1 MYLSQTINFGVR
13 KTKVTEI
20 STEYRYHPESAD
32 MQTLCKQFEQQLP
45 TARFSHKY
53 VRENLTGRT
62 LLMVEAWDKSHQRYY
77 SQVLR
82 DSQEP
87 EDIAARFYESLK
99 PRNPKPTIWLPNS
112 AL

>member
-1 MYLSQTINFGVR
+1 M
-13 KTKVTEI
+13 TEI
-20 STEYRYHPESAD
+20 STEYRYHPESQD
-32 MQTLCKQFEQQLP
+32 MQALCKQFEQQLP
-45 TARFSHKY
+45 TAHFGHKY
-53 VRENLTGRT
+53 IREGLTGRT
-62 LLMVEAWDKSHQRYY
+62 LIMVEAWNETQSRYY

-87 EDIAARFYESLK
+87 EDIVARFYESLK

>member
-1 MYLSQTINFGVR
+1 M
-13 KTKVTEI
+13 TEI
-20 STEYRYHPESAD
+20 NTEYRYHPESTD

-45 TARFSHKY
+45 TATFGHKY
-53 VRENLTGRT
+53 IRAGLTGKV
-62 LLMVEAWDKSHQRYY
+62 LLKVEAWDSSHSRYY

-87 EDIAARFYESLK
+87 EDVAARFYESLK
-99 PRNPKPTIWLPNS
+99 PRNAKPTIRLDKS